1 MRIALH
7 RMRLLLMTWSMLCLA
22 APAAWAQ
29 TISVYSSGSLQ
40 KSTSTQLTAYV
51 PLANPAVAWSVND
64 VPGGSASLGSVSATG
79 LYTAPSVVPSPN
91 VVTVKATSV
100 AQPIKFGAVS
110 MTITE
115 AAVHLWSGYPSSV
128 PVGAY
133 SVSLNG
139 ANFSAASVA
148 YVDGLAVT
156 GSWVSATAFNIQ
168 GVAPASWAGQ
178 SIAVKVVNT
187 GLGGTTSETVR
198 LAFTAALP
206 VTVTVSPTSASL
218 LTGTTRQFSASVA
231 NSSNTG
237 VLWLV
242 NGSAGGNASLGT
254 VSASGLYTAPASLPN
269 PALVTVSAQS
279 QASPGTAA
287 SANIML
293 TAPPPVV
300 TVSVSP
306 ASSSIKAGSSAAFSA
321 SVVGSAN
328 TGVSWSVN
336 GINGGNSSV
345 GMVSGTGVYTAPAT
359 LNTGI
364 SVTVRATSAANNT
377 AFGQASVA
385 VSAQPDAGTGLGTP
399 NLKAARL
406 LEQAAFGPT
415 PAAIQQVNSL
425 GVAGWLDAQFTMPET
440 AIPNPAGMTPA
451 AMQQGQMFRM
461 SSAPDQ
467 LRQRMVFALSQI
479 VTISLNK
486 NIYPDEMQPYLQLL
500 SRNSFGNYRTLLG
513 ELTLSSQM
521 GKYLDMANSAKPGVA
536 GGANENFAR
545 ELMQL
550 FSIGL
555 ASLNEDGSPR
565 LDANGNALTTFNQ
578 TSIQQLALA
587 LTGWTYPGP
596 NATGQ
601 NWESFTGP
609 MVPRPALHD
618 MNVKAFLGCN
628 LQAGQS
634 PQQDVDAALDC
645 VFMHPNVPPFI
656 SLRLI
661 RNLVTSNPSPAYVQR
676 VVNVF
681 KNNGSGARGDLKAV
695 LRAILTDTEARNDQP
710 GPGFGRLKDPLPH
723 ALGVLRALGGGMSA
737 TSGLAYLF
745 GQMGQAPLVP
755 NSVFGY
761 YAALFR
767 IPGTS
772 VTGPEFQIY
781 TPAESAMRH
790 NLMFSLVT
798 QPGGDFTADL
808 GPFQALAGNIPAL
821 IDRLDQTF
829 LYGRMSQ
836 AMRQSLANA
845 IAAQP
850 DNGARVQTALILT
863 LASGQFA
870 VQY

>member
-7 RMRLLLMTWSMLCLA
+7 RLRLLLITWSMLCLA

-29 TISVYSSGSLQ
+29 TITVYSSGSLQ
-40 KSTSTQLTAYV
+40 KGTSTQLTAYV
-51 PLANPAVAWSVND
+51 PLANPTVAWSVND
-64 VPGGSASLGSVSATG
+64 VPGGNAALGSVSATG
-79 LYTAPSVVPSPN
+79 LYTAPTVVPAPN

-100 AQPIKFGAVS
+100 AQPAQFGAVQ

-115 AAVHLWSGYPSSV
+115 PAVHLWSGYPSRV

-133 SVSLNG
+133 NVSLNG

-148 YVDGLAVT
+148 YVNGQAVAGNLA
-156 GSWVSATAFNIQ
+156 SATSFSIQ
-168 GVAPASWAGQ
+168 GVAPATWAGL
-178 SIAVKVVNT
+178 SIPVKVVNT
-187 GLGGTTSETVR
+187 GLGGTTSETVT
-198 LAFTAALP
+198 LAFKAALP
-206 VTVTVSPTSASL
+206 VAVTVLPTSASV
-218 LTGTTRQFSASVA
+218 LTSATRQFSASVA

-242 NGSAGGNASLGT
+242 NGLAGGNASLGT
-254 VSASGLYTAPASLPN
+254 ISASGLYSAPAVLPN
-269 PALVTVSAQS
+269 PASVTMTAQS
-279 QASPGTAA
+279 LASPGA
-287 SANIML
+287 SASASVTL
-293 TAPPPVV
+293 TAPPPL
-300 TVSVSP
+300 VSVAVSP
-306 ASSSIKAGSSAAFSA
+306 ASASVKAGSSAAFSA

-336 GINGGNSSV
+336 GINGGNASV
-345 GMVSGTGVYTAPAT
+345 GTVSGMGVYTAPAP
-359 LNTGI
+359 LNAGI
-364 SVTVRATSAANNT
+364 SVTVRATSLANNT

-415 PAAIQQVNSL
+415 PAAILQVNSL
-425 GVAGWLDAQFTMPET
+425 GVTGWLDAQFTMPET
-440 AIPNPAGMTPA
+440 TIPNPAGMTAA

-486 NIYPDEMQPYLQLL
+486 NIYADEMQPYLQLL
-500 SRNSFGNYRTLLG
+500 SRNAFGNYRTLLG
-513 ELTLSSQM
+513 ELTLSTQM

-555 ASLNEDGSPR
+555 VSLNDDGSPR
-565 LDANGNALTTFNQ
+565 LDASGNTITTYNQ
-578 TSIQQLALA
+578 ATIGQLALA

-618 MNVKAFLGCN
+618 MNAKAFLGCN
-628 LQAGQS
+628 LSAGQS
-634 PQQDVDAALDC
+634 PQQDVDAVLDC

-676 VVNVF
+676 VAGVF
-681 KNNGSGARGDLKAV
+681 KNNGSGVRGDLKAV
-695 LRAILTDTEARNDQP
+695 LRAILTDSEARNDQP
-710 GPGFGRLKDPLPH
+710 AAGFGRLKDPLPH
-723 ALGVLRALGGGMSA
+723 AIGVLRALGGGMSA

-745 GQMGQAPLVP
+745 GQMGQAPLTP

-772 VTGPEFQIY
+772 LAGPEFQIY

-790 NLMFSLVT
+790 NLMVT
-798 QPGGDFTADL
+798 LISQSGGDFTADVS
-808 GPFQALAGNIPAL
+808 PFQALAGNIPAL

-829 LYGRMSQ
+829 LYGRMSP

-863 LASGQFA
+863 LASGQYA